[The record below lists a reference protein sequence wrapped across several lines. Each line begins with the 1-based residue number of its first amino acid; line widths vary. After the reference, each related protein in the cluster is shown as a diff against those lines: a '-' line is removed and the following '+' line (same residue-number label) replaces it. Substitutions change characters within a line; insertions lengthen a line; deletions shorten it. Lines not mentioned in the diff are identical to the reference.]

1 MNEFLGLLTFGF
13 LIGIKHA
20 FDSDHVAAVTTLVSD
35 SKNLKTSSKLGA
47 FWGAGHTTT
56 LLITGII
63 LTLFNLTISDQWSAL
78 FEIGIGIMLIILGGN
93 LLLKIH
99 REKIHLHQHSHD
111 GTTHT
116 HLHSHKKTKKH
127 THHHLKKSFII
138 GTVHGLAGS
147 AGLMLLILATS
158 SNLPQTIAYIIIFG
172 LGSIAG
178 MTLIS
183 TLISLPLLATTKLNK
198 THQWIQLSAGLL
210 SVIIGFE
217 KLL

>member
-20 FDSDHVAAVTTLVSD
+20 FDSDHVAAVTTLVSESED
-35 SKNLKTSSKLGA
+35 LKISSKLGT
-47 FWGAGHTTT
+47 FWGAGHTAT
-56 LLITGII
+56 LLIAGII
-63 LTLFNLTISDQWSAL
+63 LTLFNLTISERWTTL
-78 FEIGIGIMLIILGGN
+78 FEIGIGIMLIVLGVN
-93 LLLKIH
+93 LLFKI
-99 REKIHLHQHSHD
+99 RRKKIHLHQHSHN

-116 HLHSHKKTKKH
+116 HLHSHQNNPAH
-127 THHHLKKSFII
+127 THNHLKKSFII
-138 GTVHGLAGS
+138 GTFHGLAGS
-147 AGLMLLILATS
+147 AGLMLLLLATT
-158 SNLPQTIAYIIIFG
+158 SNLSQTITYILIFG

-178 MTLIS
+178 MTMIS
-183 TLISLPLLATTKLNK
+183 TLISLPLLATKKLNK